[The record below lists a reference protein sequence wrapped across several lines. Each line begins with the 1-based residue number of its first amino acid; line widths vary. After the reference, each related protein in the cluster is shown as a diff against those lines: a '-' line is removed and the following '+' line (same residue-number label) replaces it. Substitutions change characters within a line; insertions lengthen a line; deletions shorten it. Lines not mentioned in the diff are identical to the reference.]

1 MKRIFRYVAAI
12 PAVLVLFLTSCVGN
26 RERVIPR
33 AELAEIYAEMMIID
47 QWILNTPNVRLIADT
62 SQVYGPILE
71 KYGFDADDYRK
82 SVDVYMDD
90 PERFSKILRETV
102 EILEARY
109 KDLEVQKA
117 EMERLEK
124 LRKEAEKFRPNLDF
138 DKMFPYFRNEPYV
151 HYHDSIAF
159 DMDSDTRVYR
169 MEPVELADT
178 LYDGVR
184 MVLKSVETD
193 SLSVDT
199 VDALE
204 PVAEPVEVQEPKPVP
219 MQELEPEK
227 TFKPKTIR
235 RMDSQAGER
244 IEPIEINRQ

>member
-1 MKRIFRYVAAI
+1 
-12 PAVLVLFLTSCVGN
+12 
-26 RERVIPR
+26 
-33 AELAEIYAEMMIID
+33 
-47 QWILNTPNVRLIADT
+47 
-62 SQVYGPILE
+62 
-71 KYGFDADDYRK
+71 
-82 SVDVYMDD
+82 
-90 PERFSKILRETV
+90 
-102 EILEARY
+102 
-109 KDLEVQKA
+109 
-117 EMERLEK
+117 
-124 LRKEAEKFRPNLDF
+124 
-138 DKMFPYFRNEPYV
+138 
-151 HYHDSIAF
+151 
-159 DMDSDTRVYR
+159 MDSDTRVYR